1 MVHLCK
7 LDIIQNE
14 SMVHIPLGLN
24 GAYGPDACLS
34 LRKAGDMA
42 FFKQDILPGRRNLFR
57 AYGIDESRLFSLYQK
72 HTTDV
77 VVIPESARPEDYQYR
92 IADGMVTKGKENILG
107 ITVADCLPIF
117 LIDTTGKG
125 FGLLHSGWK
134 GTGIVLNGISALQR
148 ECGSLR
154 KDIRVIIGPGI
165 GSCCYHVGKERF
177 AEYTTSFG
185 AGAGRHENGKYYIDM
200 RKANITMLENHG
212 ITDITIIEDC
222 TSCNPHLSS
231 FRRDGE
237 ESLNLMIALIGYF

>member
-1 MVHLCK
+1 MARLCK
-7 LDIIQNE
+7 LDIIDNE

-24 GAYGPDACLS
+24 GVPGPDAYLS

-42 FFKQDILPGRRNLFR
+42 FFKQDMLPSRRNLFR

-72 HTTDV
+72 HTKDI
-77 VVIPESARPEDYQYR
+77 VVIPESALPENYHCN
-92 IADGMVTKGKENILG
+92 IADGMVTKGKENILS

-134 GTGIVLNGISALQR
+134 GTGIVRNGINALQK

-154 KDIRVIIGPGI
+154 KDIRVVIGPGI

-177 AEYTTSFG
+177 TKFTASFG
-185 AGAGRHENGKYYIDM
+185 AGAGRHENGKYYIDL
-200 RKANITMLENHG
+200 RTANIAMLENHR

-237 ESLNLMIALIGYF
+237 ESLNLMIALIGYM